1 MTGKMSRGARYAV
14 TVGAAFVAAGIAYY
28 FFMKITGLSIP
39 CLIRQMSGLKC
50 PTCGI
55 THMFQDLFRFD
66 FVSAFH
72 DNEFLFCT
80 WPFIGAEILYVVYRG
95 GNNKDL
101 PKWNYVLL
109 FLYIALLLIFG
120 IIRNII

>member
-39 CLIRQMSGLKC
+39 CLIRRVSGLKC

-66 FVSAFH
+66 LVSA
-72 DNEFLFCT
+72 
-80 WPFIGAEILYVVYRG
+80 
-95 GNNKDL
+95 
-101 PKWNYVLL
+101 
-109 FLYIALLLIFG
+109 
-120 IIRNII
+120 